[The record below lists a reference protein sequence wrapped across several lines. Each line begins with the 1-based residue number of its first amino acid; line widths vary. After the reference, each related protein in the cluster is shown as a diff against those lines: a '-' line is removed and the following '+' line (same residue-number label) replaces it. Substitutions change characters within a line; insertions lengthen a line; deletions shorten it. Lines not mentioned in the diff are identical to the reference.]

1 MIIAA
6 RPGPLPTHRP
16 PPHTLPRYLHPPPV
30 PDQRPRPGA
39 FRDGQEADGARLG
52 SVQLFQ
58 AEGPG
63 AGIEAEGAADPEDG
77 FSDLQTVSGAEVFR
91 AQRPPRQHDARLG
104 EEAEEPPPE
113 PSHRVSP
120 VGAADSLSFAS
131 RSSTASV
138 TASASKR
145 RRRSSPESSSS
156 IL

>member
-39 FRDGQEADGARLG
+39 FRDGEEADGARLG
-52 SVQLFQ
+52 SVQLLQ

-63 AGIEAEGAADPEDG
+63 AGAQAEGAADPEDDL
-77 FSDLQTVSGAEVFR
+77 SDLQTASGLEVFR
-91 AQRPPRQHDARLG
+91 MQRPPRQHDARLG
-104 EEAEEPPPE
+104 EEAAEPPPE
-113 PSHRVSP
+113 PSHCGSP
-120 VGAADSLSFAS
+120 VDAAGSLSRAR
-131 RSSTASV
+131 RSSTASD

-156 IL
+156 IR